1 MLDAIGVLAA
11 RKIPYTVIDAMASS
25 ASAIAGAS
33 GWAWM
38 PLRRCYSPGLPW
50 GEADA
55 SCALRHAVRIGTD
68 GGYVRGTFAARAVQ
82 AGISRPWHGLRGLFD
97 RAGAR
102 QRLQTGAHESR
113 PGGGV
118 SFMLSTMPI
127 KRGCKTA
134 GYGRRHDP
142 ISPLP
147 EVAVRYR
154 HLAFPVAVLSLA
166 SLAAC
171 TSAPPA
177 SRANFSDVLAAAL
190 GRRCITVSPFLGA
203 GGPYPANVCG
213 LSFADTHQLDAL
225 AKAGLLTR
233 STGCVYSLT
242 AAGRK
247 ALQAPVG
254 GAFCAGHYK
263 LDKLLG
269 WTKPHPNFMYGGKKT
284 SEVTFTY
291 SPADMAPW
299 ARTAAVS
306 AAFATLEELAPQRKA
321 RATLVQEHDGWSVRG
336 LRI

>member
-1 MLDAIGVLAA
+1 M
-11 RKIPYTVIDAMASS
+11 
-25 ASAIAGAS
+25 
-33 GWAWM
+33 
-38 PLRRCYSPGLPW
+38 
-50 GEADA
+50 
-55 SCALRHAVRIGTD
+55 
-68 GGYVRGTFAARAVQ
+68 
-82 AGISRPWHGLRGLFD
+82 
-97 RAGAR
+97 
-102 QRLQTGAHESR
+102 
-113 PGGGV
+113 
-118 SFMLSTMPI
+118 
-127 KRGCKTA
+127 
-134 GYGRRHDP
+134 
-142 ISPLP
+142 
-147 EVAVRYR
+147 RYR
-154 HLAFPVAVLSLA
+154 HLAFPAAVLSLA

-190 GRRCITVSPFLGA
+190 GRHCITVSPFLGA
-203 GGPYPANVCG
+203 SGPYPANVCG

-247 ALQAPVG
+247 ALEAPVG

-269 WTKPHPNFMYGGKKT
+269 WTKPHPNFRYGGKKT

-291 SPADMAPW
+291 SPADLAPW

-336 LRI
+336 LKI